1 MNIDSDQPRQTEVLE
16 VELKIRYFIYL
27 VLGAVTCISS
37 SICLIV
43 FLSTNELRKKYVMFS
58 ALSVGDFLNGLS
70 FVLAGMFREMA
81 LFQGVY
87 FDKMTNRGCL
97 LQTPWNILMIIAG
110 QVPAL
115 LHIFVAFDR
124 VAALQFVTIYRKEL
138 LIFQKKTYIT
148 LTIVL
153 TSFFIIIAVV
163 LNMYD
168 HVQVLNDHLCSV
180 MDSTGI
186 YYGTIHYSLI
196 SIAYIFCFTVLGNL
210 FRQTNKNRAP
220 TAREIRR
227 QRMILSLDLLSV
239 FLVSIPNLVIIL
251 SGWNIPKVHPFVL
264 GFVYCLYAIHSAI
277 PLFIYLYFRMDFR
290 GRFIELFG
298 WRSRS
303 RHFRTLE
310 KPTVTATA
318 VTVSAASNVIAPQH
332 LCMHQ

>member
-153 TSFFIIIAVV
+153 TS
-163 LNMYD
+163 
-168 HVQVLNDHLCSV
+168 
-180 MDSTGI
+180 T
-186 YYGTIHYSLI
+186 
-196 SIAYIFCFTVLGNL
+196 
-210 FRQTNKNRAP
+210 P

-239 FLVSIPNLVIIL
+239 FLVSIPNFAIIL
-251 SGWNIPKVHPFVL
+251 NGWKIPKFHPFALDHGYKLRDALRNASSSCRTSDGSCATKSVDRPKPADRSTA
-264 GFVYCLYAIHSAI
+264 GNPHQTFSREGPQIHMGDCG
-277 PLFIYLYFRMDFR
+277 P
-290 GRFIELFG
+290 GRAR
-298 WRSRS
+298 RS
-303 RHFRTLE
+303 FQRTE
-310 KPTVTATA
+310 P
-318 VTVSAASNVIAPQH
+318 SDRRR
-332 LCMHQ
+332 